1 MYFLLNIFIIYY
13 IYIIFVCNFVL
24 HVGNVMGRCVPPILA
39 LGRDAEKTGDPSVD
53 VGAVAVEDVASIT
66 EVETPGF
73 KQDGLDV

>member
-1 MYFLLNIFIIYY
+1 
-13 IYIIFVCNFVL
+13 
-24 HVGNVMGRCVPPILA
+24 MGRCVPPILA